1 MKLINII
8 NIYDLISI
16 STILIPIYF
25 LFNTSFYVFSSY
37 CIVIIIHI
45 AIKKMTYY
53 INYNIFKR
61 PKKAYNCNILNNS
74 GDDSL
79 KPGFPSG
86 HMTSISFFTNYLYFT
101 QSNKSLY
108 NFIFYNIPSIIMAYA
123 RFYKKCHNIPQI
135 LFGFILG
142 LYSSFIISFI

>member
-1 MKLINII
+1 
-8 NIYDLISI
+8 
-16 STILIPIYF
+16 
-25 LFNTSFYVFSSY
+25 
-37 CIVIIIHI
+37 
-45 AIKKMTYY
+45 MTYY

-61 PKKAYNCNILNNS
+61 PKNAYNCNILNNS
-74 GDDSL
+74 GDDSF

-101 QSNKSLY
+101 QTNKSLY